1 MITLRGYFCRQVEM
15 LLGRGK
21 SVTAQN
27 YHSAWRMVSKYLG
40 SQAAVFRLSAITEE
54 WVRGYVEWLFARGN
68 LKPGSINYYFR
79 CLCALYRRA
88 VKERIISPV
97 RDPFTGLR
105 PTVPPTC
112 KRTLS
117 EEDLC
122 KIVGYSTRPGVRKTR
137 SQACDVFLFLFY
149 TRGMC
154 FVDVYNLKKSNINGD
169 YICYSRSKTEAPL
182 QVKIIPE
189 VRALIDKYAD
199 AESDYL
205 FPFLRENRRGEGEV
219 SEKSALRRLN
229 RGLEQVGKELGITQI
244 LTTYVARHT
253 WASMVESCGMNTAV
267 ISQGLGHGSERVTR
281 IYMKGMP
288 SLVIDKAN
296 EEMLNQTVRL
306 RRKRKKERGN
316 LKNKEE
322 EEKKKK
328 KCHLLSKKGTLHRIR
343 LI

>member
-1 MITLRGYFCRQVEM
+1 MMTLRGYFSRHVDI
-15 LLGRGK
+15 LRSNGK
-21 SVTAQN
+21 ETTALN
-27 YHSAWRMVSKYLG
+27 YWSAWRMVSKYLG
-40 SQAAVFRLSAITEE
+40 GQAGKFRLSAITEE
-54 WVRGYVEWLFARGN
+54 WVRGYLRWLYARGN
-68 LKPGSINYYFR
+68 LKPSSINFYFR
-79 CLCALYRRA
+79 CVCALYGYA
-88 VKERIISPV
+88 VKEKLISPV
-97 RDPFTGLR
+97 RNPFAGLC

-117 EEDLC
+117 ETDLC
-122 KIVGYSTRPGVRKTR
+122 KIVSYSGCSDAKKTR
-137 SQACDVFLFLFY
+137 LQACDIFLFLFY

-189 VRALIDKYAD
+189 VRVLIDKYAD

-205 FPFLRENRRGEGEV
+205 FPFLRENRRGEGEI

-229 RGLEQVGKELGITQI
+229 RGLVQLGKELGFTRP
-244 LTTYVARHT
+244 LTTYVARHS

-267 ISQGLGHGSERVTR
+267 ISQGLGHSSERVTR

-288 SLVIDKAN
+288 SHVIDKAN

-306 RRKRKKERGN
+306 RQKRNKGLKN
-316 LKNKEE
+316 LKNKERR
-322 EEKKKK
+322 KKIKGK
-328 KCHLLSKKGTLHRIR
+328 RHLLGKKGTFIELD
-343 LI
+343 

>member
-1 MITLRGYFCRQVEM
+1 
-15 LLGRGK
+15 
-21 SVTAQN
+21 
-27 YHSAWRMVSKYLG
+27 
-40 SQAAVFRLSAITEE
+40 
-54 WVRGYVEWLFARGN
+54 
-68 LKPGSINYYFR
+68 
-79 CLCALYRRA
+79 
-88 VKERIISPV
+88 
-97 RDPFTGLR
+97 
-105 PTVPPTC
+105 
-112 KRTLS
+112 
-117 EEDLC
+117 
-122 KIVGYSTRPGVRKTR
+122 
-137 SQACDVFLFLFY
+137 
-149 TRGMC
+149 
-154 FVDVYNLKKSNINGD
+154 
-169 YICYSRSKTEAPL
+169 
-182 QVKIIPE
+182 IIPE

-205 FPFLRENRRGEGEV
+205 FPSLRENRRGEGEV

-229 RGLEQVGKELGITQI
+229 RGLEQVGKELRITQI

-267 ISQGLGHGSERVTR
+267 ISQGLGHSSERVTR

-288 SLVIDKAN
+288 SHVIDKAN

-322 EEKKKK
+322 GEKKK